1 MTHTRLFERRAAVR
15 LSCSLMAMALVLAP
29 IGCKSKKVRV
39 GATDEET
46 PKMQSV
52 LNMGDPK
59 VESQLVT
66 GFHGIEAAAWRWTE
80 KQFTVA
86 LRPPFGAS
94 QKGAKLTVKLSV
106 PPVTI
111 ERLKSISLS
120 ATAGGSALPPET
132 YTTPGEY
139 VYVRDIPASVFTG
152 DTVRVDFQLDKTMP
166 PSGADRRELGIIVLN
181 IGLESK

>member
-1 MTHTRLFERRAAVR
+1 ML
-15 LSCSLMAMALVLAP
+15 MALVLAP

-39 GATDEET
+39 GSTDEET

-59 VESQLVT
+59 VEPQLVT

-94 QKGAKLTVKLSV
+94 QKGAKLTVKLTV

-111 ERLKSISLS
+111 EKLKSISLS
-120 ATAGGSALPPET
+120 ATAGGSTLPPKRIPHPANILTSATSLRACSRERRCAWISSWIR
-132 YTTPGEY
+132 PCRPA
-139 VYVRDIPASVFTG
+139 VRIDA
-152 DTVRVDFQLDKTMP
+152 
-166 PSGADRRELGIIVLN
+166 N
-181 IGLESK
+181 WESSC

>member
-15 LSCSLMAMALVLAP
+15 QSWSLILMALVLAP
-29 IGCKSKKVRV
+29 MGCKQKKVRL

-59 VESQLVT
+59 VEPQLVT
-66 GFHGIEAAAWRWTE
+66 GFHGVEAAAWRWTE

-94 QKGAKLTVKLSV
+94 QKGAKLTVKLTV

-111 ERLKSISLS
+111 EKLKSVSLS
-120 ATAGGSALPPET
+120 ATAGGSALPPKPIPPPATIFTSATSRQARSRET
-132 YTTPGEY
+132 RCAWISSWIRLCRLAAPT
-139 VYVRDIPASVFTG
+139 DA
-152 DTVRVDFQLDKTMP
+152 
-166 PSGADRRELGIIVLN
+166 N
-181 IGLESK
+181 WESSC